1 MTHPNTQPRPTAYP
15 APSMQG
21 APVQPVPGQGMPMPQ
36 GGLMPVQQPM
46 PAPQPMTPQGMPQQH
61 MMPAPGGMPLQPQQ
75 GGQAGMR
82 PPMPAPVAHPMPGG
96 PAQGMPQHMAP
107 QPMAPQA
114 MPPQAMP
121 PQQGYPQ
128 HGQPQAGVMPYQQAP
143 NTPPQQGMPRAP
155 VAAPPVMMHQ
165 TEEIQREGGAK
176 ALPAISIHAFCDR
189 PETGRAINQTQQD
202 WRMKR
207 ANISIYMGGLP
218 AAIEFYHKENTP
230 GLIMIESGMRG
241 QELFSQ
247 LEQLASVCDEGTK
260 VVVIGAANDIR
271 LYRQLI
277 DKGVS
282 DYFVPPLTPINIINS
297 LTDLYADPGQPFIG
311 RVTAFFGAKGGV
323 GSSTLAHNVAW
334 SLSENIGQETA
345 LVDLDASW
353 GTTGLDFAYDNS
365 QGLEEALADPERL
378 DETLLDRIMLRHT
391 DKLSILAASG
401 SLGANPI
408 MSPDAYEAVVNVV
421 RSISPLT
428 ILDMPHYWSEWTSR
442 VLIASDD
449 VVITA
454 IPDLANLRNTKN
466 LIDFLR
472 SKRPNDN
479 DPILI
484 LNRTGAC
491 KASEISIKD
500 FAAAV
505 GLDPAVT
512 LGYDPET
519 FTEAANDGKM
529 LAEMKSGAAH
539 VAGLDYIAQ
548 RLKVGAFQDIS
559 GRKGSSSAGKS
570 SAGLNIGKSLLSK
583 LTKGKS

>member
-1 MTHPNTQPRPTAYP
+1 MTQPHTQPHPTAYP
-15 APSMQG
+15 AASPGSAPSLAAGMG
-21 APVQPVPGQGMPMPQ
+21 GPVPAG
-36 GGLMPVQQPM
+36 QPM
-46 PAPQPMTPQGMPQQH
+46 PAPQAMPHPQPTQNTGVPV
-61 MMPAPGGMPLQPQQ
+61 A
-75 GGQAGMR
+75 
-82 PPMPAPVAHPMPGG
+82 PMPAPAPQRMTPAMQPPMPVS
-96 PAQGMPQHMAP
+96 
-107 QPMAPQA
+107 QPMGQPVHPHQ

-121 PQQGYPQ
+121 
-128 HGQPQAGVMPYQQAP
+128 GQAVPPQAVPSQAMPPHAMPGQMPYAQ
-143 NTPPQQGMPRAP
+143 PPQQMQAAGMNRAP
-155 VAAPPVMMHQ
+155 VAAPPVIMQPH
-165 TEEIQREGGAK
+165 EEISREGGAK
-176 ALPAISIHAFCDR
+176 ALPSISIHAFCDR
-189 PETGRAINQTQQD
+189 PDTAGAINHTQND

-207 ANISIYMGGLP
+207 ANLSIYMGGLP

-271 LYRQLI
+271 LYRQLL

-282 DYFVPPLTPINIINS
+282 DYLVPPLNPVTIINS
-297 LTDLYADPGQPFIG
+297 LGDLYSDPEKPFIG
-311 RVTAFFGAKGGV
+311 RSVAFFGAKGGV
-323 GSSTLAHNVAW
+323 GSSTIAHNVAW

-365 QGLEEALADPERL
+365 QGLEEALAEPERL

-391 DKLSILAASG
+391 SKLSILAASG
-401 SLGANPI
+401 TLGTNPV
-408 MSPDAYEAVVNVV
+408 MSPEAYEAVVNTV
-421 RSISPLT
+421 RSVSPLT
-428 ILDMPHYWSEWTSR
+428 LLDMPHYWCEWTSR

-472 SKRPNDN
+472 EKRPNDV
-479 DPILI
+479 DPILV
-484 LNRTGAC
+484 LNRTGAS
-491 KASEISIKD
+491 KANEISVKD

-505 GLDPAVT
+505 GLEPAVT

-529 LAEMKSGAAH
+529 LAEMKSGGAH
-539 VAGLDYIAQ
+539 VAGLDYLAT
-548 RLKVGAFQDIS
+548 RLKGGSFQSIPNRKAGS
-559 GRKGSSSAGKS
+559 GKGTSS
-570 SAGLNIGKSLLSK
+570 GLSLGKSLLSK
-583 LTKGKS
+583 FKGKA